1 MDLKFLDRCRAGQVL
16 AQQLSHRVKSEPGIV
31 LALPRG
37 GVPVG
42 YEIASVL
49 NWPLDVWLV
58 RKLGVPDQPELAMGA
73 IALPHSQIL
82 NKGLI
87 EKLQVSEAQV
97 HEVVQLELQELHR
110 RNQRY
115 RQEKPLPALEGKPII
130 VVDDGLATGATMQA
144 AISALRP
151 YHPHSIT
158 IAVPVAA
165 PSSLKQLEPQVAD
178 IICPLMPKFMGSIS
192 QWYAHLEPV
201 ADEEVIALLKQ
212 AQLSQEDEKDA

>member
-1 MDLKFLDRCRAGQVL
+1 MGLKFLDRCRAGQLL
-16 AQQLSHRVKSEPGIV
+16 AQQLSHLRKFEQGII

-42 YEIASVL
+42 YEIAYVL

-58 RKLGVPDQPELAMGA
+58 RKLGVPGQPELAMGA
-73 IALPHSQIL
+73 IALPQARVL

-87 EKLQVSEAQV
+87 AKLEVSEAQV
-97 HEVVQLELQELHR
+97 EAVVQAELQELHR

-115 RQEKPLPALEGKPII
+115 RQEKPLPVVEGKLVIL
-130 VVDDGLATGATMQA
+130 VDDGLATGATMQA

-151 YHPHSIT
+151 YHPSSIT

-165 PSSLKQLEPQVAD
+165 PSSLKQLEPQVND
-178 IICPLMPKFMGSIS
+178 IVCPLTPKFMGSIS
-192 QWYAHLEPV
+192 QWYAHFEPV
-201 ADEEVIALLKQ
+201 ADEEVVALLTQ
-212 AQLSQEDEKDA
+212 AQSLQVKR